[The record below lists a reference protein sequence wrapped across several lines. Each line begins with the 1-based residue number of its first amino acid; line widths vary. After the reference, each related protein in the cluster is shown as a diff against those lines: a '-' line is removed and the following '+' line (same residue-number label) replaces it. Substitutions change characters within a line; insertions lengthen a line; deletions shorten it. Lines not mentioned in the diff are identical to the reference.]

1 MTFFAIQVLWFQF
14 YISQF
19 NKDLHLLQK
28 DVDWLIEKG
37 VFVQDE
43 SGRILSKANEITG
56 RYTQEETYEIEEHK
70 HHLAHEIELAV
81 FELDEAMF
89 VAMISFSF
97 PL

>member
-1 MTFFAIQVLWFQF
+1 MSLRYFIEMTFFAVQVMWFQF

-43 SGRILSKANEITG
+43 SGRILSKANEING
-56 RYTQEETYEIEEHK
+56 RYT
-70 HHLAHEIELAV
+70 
-81 FELDEAMF
+81 
-89 VAMISFSF
+89 
-97 PL
+97 